1 RIASVAHR
9 HGVDF
14 NELRGRWPVI
24 ARILKKQV
32 AGFGDRYG
40 YDVSYLHD
48 LVDTDR
54 TGAVKMLLVGPFTRH
69 RFGLPA
75 APYFAAKIIAT
86 RRADCGACLKLA
98 IDMAAEAG
106 VPLAAIRQLLLGSGE
121 EAPPEMQLAARY
133 AHAALDNDPALPAAI
148 EACTRRWG
156 KRGLAGLAAAVT
168 ARQLYPVFKRG
179 LGHTTSCTPVMAWLR
194 SPDEGRLD
202 S

>member
-1 RIASVAHR
+1 MIT
-9 HGVDF
+9 
-14 NELRGRWPVI
+14 
-24 ARILKKQV
+24 RILKRQV
-32 AGFGDRYG
+32 TGFGNRYG
-40 YDVSYLHD
+40 YDVSYLRE

-54 TGAVKMLLVGPFTRH
+54 SGAVKTLLLGPFTRH

-75 APYFAAKIIAT
+75 APYFAAKIVAT

-133 AHAALDNDPALPAAI
+133 AHAVLDNDPALPEAI
-148 EACTRRWG
+148 EACARRWG

-168 ARQLYPVFKRG
+168 AGQLYPVFKRG
-179 LGHTTSCTPVMAWLR
+179 LGHGTSCTPVIAWLR
-194 SPDEGRLD
+194 VPDEG
-202 S
+202 